1 MLGAPGLA
9 RAHSRSPHALT
20 LRTHTR
26 SPSHIAHYTHTAT
39 HTHFTQ
45 KEYRKKEFTEDA
57 FLEEVGVGVYTM
69 KIL

>member
-26 SPSHIAHYTHTAT
+26 SPSHIAHYTHT
-39 HTHFTQ
+39 HFKQ
-45 KEYRKKEFTEDA
+45 KEYRKKERKTH
-57 FLEEVGVGVYTM
+57 FLKKCVLVWVLT
-69 KIL
+69 L